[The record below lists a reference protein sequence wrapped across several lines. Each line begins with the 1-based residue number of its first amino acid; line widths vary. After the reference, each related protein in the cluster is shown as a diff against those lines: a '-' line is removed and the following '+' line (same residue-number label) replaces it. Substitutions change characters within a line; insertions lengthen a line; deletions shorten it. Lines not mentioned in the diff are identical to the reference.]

1 MKTFVVESPLRLSLE
16 KSYKSGELPFPQ
28 GILSLGWG
36 NGYVIIPH
44 WHWLAG
50 TPYDNIDVEVHGGLT
65 FSGYV
70 GNCKWPDIPDNC
82 HPDDYIV
89 GFDTAHYMDT
99 IHNCPQSY
107 VVHETI
113 KLRNQ
118 LMLIVYPF
126 LTSA

>member
-1 MKTFVVESPLRLSLE
+1 MKTFVVESRLRLKLE
-16 KSYKSGELPFPQ
+16 EDKKKFKIPFDT
-28 GILSLGWG
+28 LDLGWG

-50 TPYDNIDVEVHGGLT
+50 TPYDDIDVEVHGGLT

-89 GFDTAHYMDT
+89 GFDTAHYMDN
-99 IHNCPQSY
+99 IHNCSQSY

-118 LMLIVYPF
+118 LMLLVYPL